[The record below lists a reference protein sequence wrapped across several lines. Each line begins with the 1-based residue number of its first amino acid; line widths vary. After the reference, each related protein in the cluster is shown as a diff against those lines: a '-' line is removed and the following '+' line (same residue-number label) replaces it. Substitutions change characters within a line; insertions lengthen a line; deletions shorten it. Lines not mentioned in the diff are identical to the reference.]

1 MAKVEKRGE
10 AFYRELREEFTR
22 SGKTQREFA
31 EERGI
36 PTGTVSGWFFK
47 LRKLDADR
55 CREKTPRTRPAR
67 RARAR
72 DSRAQTE
79 GPRFLP
85 VTVVEPVPT
94 PRCGSGY
101 EVVFGKGVLRLPAD
115 FDPARVGALLRAV
128 EVVC

>member
-1 MAKVEKRGE
+1 MAKIEKRGE
-10 AFYRELREEFTR
+10 AFYRELQQEYTR

-47 LRKLDADR
+47 LRKLDAAR
-55 CREKTPRTRPAR
+55 GRGKTPKTG
-67 RARAR
+67 ARANA
-72 DSRAQTE
+72 S
-79 GPRFLP
+79 GPRASSERASFLP
-85 VTVVEPVPT
+85 VTVVEPAPAL
-94 PRCGSGY
+94 RCGSGY